1 MATSHCQPGMG
12 ELANVLRD
20 FGSFPSRLCSIT
32 VVTFLK
38 CHGSY
43 SSLQARTEGTH
54 FLVKMATDKQNTSH
68 KKKKTTNPKKQKQEK
83 KRVLTI
89 FRKYAWKKQNNKTNK
104 TFDPFWIRTSLL
116 VKRQYELLKPQVG
129 SSPVIATV
137 RESLLY
143 LHLQ

>member
-68 KKKKTTNPKKQKQEK
+68 KKKKNNKPKKTKTGEK
-83 KRVLTI
+83 KSFNNLQKI
-89 FRKYAWKKQNNKTNK
+89 CLKKAKQ
-104 TFDPFWIRTSLL
+104 
-116 VKRQYELLKPQVG
+116 
-129 SSPVIATV
+129 
-137 RESLLY
+137 
-143 LHLQ
+143 